1 MDRQVGQAAHAR
13 QELVKL
19 GEQADRGGLEKN
31 MTIELNNNVYADGGN
46 DTETTPVVLV
56 HGFPVD
62 HRMWDECATALRDQA
77 VKQGVKPFAIWA
89 PDMPGAGEGPIPS
102 DEDSGGKDADGA
114 FPYGLDRMADA
125 YVGLLHAAGYGKAI
139 WVGLSMGGY
148 LILDIQ
154 RLHPE
159 AVAALA
165 LCDTK
170 ADADSADMRLKR
182 VAIATD
188 CETTGTHEP
197 VMGFAVPSE
206 ADSTVK
212 RVGRLLQAVR
222 NVDQRTARRRH
233 RLARTHGRWPSRPE
247 RRAAEHQRASRS
259 NLRRQGPVQP
269 AGSDE
274 AGRRRDDENRRDD
287 DGDRRLR
294 PLQRV
299 RTPRPGGR
307 RVTGTGEASRLSR
320 LRRLSVADHPAYRQD
335 IEKIYKTYI
344 RNMYC
349 VCITNIFRI

>member
-1 MDRQVGQAAHAR
+1 
-13 QELVKL
+13 
-19 GEQADRGGLEKN
+19 
-31 MTIELNNNVYADGGN
+31 MTIELNNNVYTDGGN

-89 PDMPGAGEGPIPS
+89 PDMPGAG
-102 DEDSGGKDADGA
+102 
-114 FPYGLDRMADA
+114 
-125 YVGLLHAAGYGKAI
+125 YVKAI

-212 RVGRLLQAVR
+212 QSDAYCRQFETWINEQPADGIAWRERMAAGRSDLNDVLPNINVPVAVICGDKDPSSPPAVMKPVADAMTKTDVTMTVIDDCGHFSAYEHPDQVAAALLELVKRVG
-222 NVDQRTARRRH
+222 
-233 RLARTHGRWPSRPE
+233 
-247 RRAAEHQRASRS
+247 
-259 NLRRQGPVQP
+259 
-269 AGSDE
+269 
-274 AGRRRDDENRRDD
+274 
-287 DGDRRLR
+287 
-294 PLQRV
+294 
-299 RTPRPGGR
+299 
-307 RVTGTGEASRLSR
+307 
-320 LRRLSVADHPAYRQD
+320 
-335 IEKIYKTYI
+335 
-344 RNMYC
+344 
-349 VCITNIFRI
+349 

>member
-1 MDRQVGQAAHAR
+1 
-13 QELVKL
+13 
-19 GEQADRGGLEKN
+19 

-62 HRMWDECATALRDQA
+62 HRMWDECAAALRDQA

-170 ADADSADMRLKR
+170 ADADSADMRLK
-182 VAIATD
+182 I
-188 CETTGTHEP
+188 
-197 VMGFAVPSE
+197 
-206 ADSTVK
+206 
-212 RVGRLLQAVR
+212 GRAHV
-222 NVDQRTARRRH
+222 
-233 RLARTHGRWPSRPE
+233 
-247 RRAAEHQRASRS
+247 
-259 NLRRQGPVQP
+259 
-269 AGSDE
+269 
-274 AGRRRDDENRRDD
+274 
-287 DGDRRLR
+287 
-294 PLQRV
+294 
-299 RTPRPGGR
+299 
-307 RVTGTGEASRLSR
+307 
-320 LRRLSVADHPAYRQD
+320 
-335 IEKIYKTYI
+335 
-344 RNMYC
+344 
-349 VCITNIFRI
+349 